1 MVRFDREIPLF
12 QKNLGWWKIHG
23 KPRVFQNISETN
35 SSWRKTHP
43 SQTQVPVS
51 PFEKCWDRD
60 ILKDKLDAEDGEF
73 IGRIDLQMFSVI
85 QAHLLKQVDLR

>member
-1 MVRFDREIPLF
+1 MESLDFRN
-12 QKNLGWWKIHG
+12 K
-23 KPRVFQNISETN
+23 
-35 SSWRKTHP
+35 SSVKKKTHP

-85 QAHLLKQVDLR
+85 QAHLLKQVDLH